1 MSSLLEPCSIS
12 LTLDISS
19 FDRSGWDCSWL
30 GQFNLRDAKE
40 LIFIK
45 QTASQ
50 SQPMLKVAGGSG
62 QRTQAIYLRKHNKRP
77 EGPLKVWWQFL
88 ANTTK
93 AKQSISLLTLT
104 LPVTTRLSPA
114 DLYQVPRQKTLTS
127 VRPDL
132 RSGAFSTQTR
142 KLIIAILTA
151 RSLIFPLSL

>member
-1 MSSLLEPCSIS
+1 MSSLPGPDAIS

-19 FDRSGWDCSWL
+19 FVRSGWEPWL

-45 QTASQ
+45 QQASQ
-50 SQPMLKVAGGSG
+50 SQPILKVGGGSG

-88 ANTTK
+88 ANK
-93 AKQSISLLTLT
+93 IKLKQSIASLTLT
-104 LPVTTRLSPA
+104 LPVTIRLSPA
-114 DLYQVPRQKTLTS
+114 DLSSPETENSQS

-132 RSGAFSTQTR
+132 RSGAFSRQTR
-142 KLIIAILTA
+142 KLTIMILTA
-151 RSLIFPLSL
+151 RSLISPLSL